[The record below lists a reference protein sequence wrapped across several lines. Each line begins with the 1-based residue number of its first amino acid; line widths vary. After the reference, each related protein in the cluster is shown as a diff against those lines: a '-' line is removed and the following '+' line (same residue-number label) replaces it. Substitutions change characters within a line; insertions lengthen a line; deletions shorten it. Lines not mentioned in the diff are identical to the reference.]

1 MSDTQYLALDQQ
13 MQEGRAYIRLLIVLT
28 IIIVFSV
35 AGLISNIEQHKL
47 ESIEASQ
54 WEISYP
60 ILTMAHIES
69 EYWQFHLALNNY
81 VTSSGQITQDEYL
94 NQLDQLWQRI
104 YQFNKHFK
112 AWNELSESRP
122 DISAIASLMQVL
134 AEDGSRLVNLKPGNI
149 SFLNEF
155 LLTIKEYDISSRIDK
170 TTLDTEKNA
179 AKFYKEIIKKKRDH
193 FSIITIYMALTL
205 LACLAFIYLLNRRRL
220 HNRDLAF
227 EAIETHI
234 YLLNRRR
241 LHNRDLA
248 FEAIETQRAMRQVK
262 AISDQKSLELKQANL
277 ELESREQQKSLLIR
291 EVHHHIKNHLQGVGG
306 LLSQQASANPS
317 IATILQG
324 AISQISAISIIH
336 GLQADEAREELA
348 IADLVLSI
356 FKSTQGF
363 RSAPMTLVNLT
374 DRTIMLG
381 QNEGVPVALIL
392 NELLMNAIKH
402 NTNNTEIKMNC
413 IIVEKNHIEIE
424 IINSAPPLPD
434 SFNFNT
440 SQALGTGLSLV
451 RSLMPP
457 KGANLEIVW
466 LEGLIYTKLTLIHP
480 VIHC

>member
-205 LACLAFIYLLNRRRL
+205 LACLAF
-220 HNRDLAF
+220 
-227 EAIETHI
+227 I